1 MSEGEE
7 QHYAT
12 KRDIAELRKRISELE
27 DALEEATSGAT
38 GGTAGQTGGYGDSRD
53 SAVVEHLEPGQ
64 TVGIGQLKQ
73 LYRTHTDIRSDRTL
87 KNRVKSLTKSPLF
100 DHRNRGAWVYTG
112 GGGDE

>member
-1 MSEGEE
+1 MPEGEE

-12 KRDIAELRKRISELE
+12 KQDVVELRKRISELE

-38 GGTAGQTGGYGDSRD
+38 GGTVGQTGGYGDSRD
-53 SAVVEHLEPGQ
+53 SAVIDQLTPGQ

-87 KNRVKSLTKSPLF
+87 KNRVKTLTKSPLF
-100 DHRNRGAWVYTG
+100 DHRDRGAWVYIG
-112 GGGDE
+112 RDGDE

>member
-12 KRDIAELRKRISELE
+12 KQDVVELRKRISELE
-27 DALEEATSGAT
+27 DALEDVTSGST
-38 GGTAGQTGGYGDSRD
+38 GGTVGQTGGYGDSRD

-73 LYRTHTDIRSDRTL
+73 LYRTYTDIRADRTL

-100 DHRNRGAWVYTG
+100 ERRRGSWVFV
-112 GGGDE
+112 GGGDDE